1 MSKTGR
7 VPNSLSE
14 RLTTRL
20 SEDRERIEQLTL
32 SEQRKLASNL
42 ESASRDAFAR
52 IRSVIDQETLA
63 TTVSVRKLLRW
74 PLWTAAI
81 CVILV
86 VISLTTL
93 WGVSWWMRQDLIAL
107 RAETQAQESAL
118 QSLTDKT
125 GGVEILS
132 TTDGTYIVLPKGT
145 SLTTTYGCTNNRPC
159 LKLPR

>member
-7 VPNSLSE
+7 VPNSLNE

-32 SEQRKLASNL
+32 SEQKKLATNL

-107 RAETQAQESAL
+107 RAETQVQESAL
-118 QSLTDKT
+118 QSLMDKT

-132 TTDGTYIVLPKGT
+132 AQNGRFVILPKGT
-145 SLTTTYGCTNNRPC
+145 RLNATYQCDGRPC
-159 LKLPR
+159 LKLAR

>member
-32 SEQRKLASNL
+32 SEQRKLATNL

-63 TTVSVRKLLRW
+63 TTVSVQKLLRW
-74 PLWTAAI
+74 PLWTAAM

-86 VISLTTL
+86 AISLTTL
-93 WGVSWWMRQDLIAL
+93 WGVSWWLRQDLIAL
-107 RAETQAQESAL
+107 RAETMRQENAL
-118 QSLTDKT
+118 QSLMDKT

-132 TTDGTYIVLPKGT
+132 GQNGQFVILPKGT
-145 SLTTTYGCTNNRPC
+145 RLNETYQCDGRPC